1 MAPSPTTR
9 ARTPQSKIGELMPKP
24 PSPSRFPWPAL
35 PPMPLPAFLA
45 AMDAPRRNLT
55 LALGASLLLHATL
68 LAVRF
73 TPPDFIDK
81 ARERAMDVIL
91 VNSKSKSRPDK
102 AQAKAQTNLD
112 GGGNTEEDR
121 RAKTPLPPS
130 PNTRE
135 GADLLEAQ
143 RRVAE
148 LEAQQQQM
156 MTRMTGE
163 KAVSPDKTQ
172 NNPTPAPAATRS
184 GVDLA
189 SSALAIARIEGQISR
204 QMDEYNQ
211 RPRKKFIGARVE
223 EYRFAQYVEDWRQ
236 KIERIGNLNYP
247 DAAKGRLYGSL
258 VITVIIKANGD
269 LDRVEVNRSSG
280 QRLLDDAARRIVQ
293 MAAPYAAFPDAIRR
307 DTDVLEITRTWTFT
321 NADRLRSD

>member
-1 MAPSPTTR
+1 MPIPSSLSR
-9 ARTPQSKIGELMPKP
+9 RSW
-24 PSPSRFPWPAL
+24 PSLPSL
-35 PPMPLPAFLA
+35 PMPGFLA

-55 LALGASLLLHATL
+55 LALGISLLLHGVL

-73 TPPDFIDK
+73 TPPDFVDR
-81 ARERAMDVIL
+81 ARERALEVIL
-91 VNSKSKSRPDK
+91 VNSKSKARPDK

-130 PNTRE
+130 ANTRE
-135 GADLLEAQ
+135 GDQLVDAQ

-148 LEAQQQQM
+148 LEAQAQM
-156 MTRMTGE
+156 QLTRLKGE
-163 KAVSPDKTQ
+163 RAVSADRTKPEP
-172 NNPTPAPAATRS
+172 NPTAETART
-184 GVDLA
+184 GLDMA
-189 SSALAIARIEGQISR
+189 SSAMAIARLEGQIAR
-204 QMDEYNQ
+204 QMEEYNQ

-247 DAAKGRLYGSL
+247 AAAKGRLYGSL
-258 VITVIIKANGD
+258 VLTVIIKSNGD
-269 LDRVEVNRSSG
+269 LERVEVNRSSG

-293 MAAPYAAFPDAIRR
+293 MSAPFAAFPEAIRR

>member
-1 MAPSPTTR
+1 MPT
-9 ARTPQSKIGELMPKP
+9 P
-24 PSPSRFPWPAL
+24 PRLSRPAL
-35 PPMPLPAFLA
+35 PSIQMPTFLA
-45 AMDAPRRNLT
+45 AMDPPQRHLT
-55 LALGASLLLHATL
+55 LALGVSLLLHAAL

-73 TPPDFIDK
+73 TPPDIFDK

-91 VNSKSKSRPDK
+91 VNSKSKSRPNK

-135 GADLLEAQ
+135 GNDLIEAQ

-156 MTRMTGE
+156 MTRMGSDRT
-163 KAVSPDKTQ
+163 VSADKTR
-172 NNPTPAPAATRS
+172 NNPTPTPAEIRTGA
-184 GVDLA
+184 DLA

-204 QMDEYNQ
+204 QLDEYNQ

-236 KIERIGNLNYP
+236 KIERVGNLNYP
-247 DAAKGRLYGSL
+247 EAAKGRLYGSL
-258 VITVIIKANGD
+258 VLTVIIKANGD

-293 MAAPYAAFPDAIRR
+293 MAAPYAAFPEAIRR

>member
-1 MAPSPTTR
+1 M
-9 ARTPQSKIGELMPKP
+9 
-24 PSPSRFPWPAL
+24 
-35 PPMPLPAFLA
+35 PAFFA

-55 LALGASLLLHATL
+55 LALGASLLIHAVV
-68 LAVRF
+68 LAIRF

-81 ARERAMDVIL
+81 ARERALDVIL
-91 VNSKSKSRPDK
+91 VNSKSKSRPNK
-102 AQAKAQTNLD
+102 AQAKAQTSLD

-121 RAKTPLPPS
+121 RARTPLPPS

-135 GADLLEAQ
+135 GRELLEAQ

-148 LEAQQQQM
+148 LEAQQQEM
-156 MTRMTGE
+156 LTRLASE
-163 KAVSPDKTQ
+163 KAIAANKNQ
-172 NNPTPAPAATRS
+172 NKPTPTPEPSRS

-189 SSALAIARIEGQISR
+189 NSALAIARIEGQISR
-204 QMDEYNQ
+204 QLDEYNQ

-247 DAAKGRLYGSL
+247 DAVRGRLYGSL
-258 VITVIIKANGD
+258 VLTVIIKANGD
-269 LDRVEVNRSSG
+269 LERVEVSRSSG
-280 QRLLDDAARRIVQ
+280 KSLLDDAARRIVQ

>member
-1 MAPSPTTR
+1 
-9 ARTPQSKIGELMPKP
+9 MPKSTR
-24 PSPSRFPWPAL
+24 PSSSLRPAL
-35 PPMPLPAFLA
+35 PSIPLPAFLA
-45 AMDAPRRNLT
+45 AMEPQQRNLT
-55 LALGASLLLHATL
+55 LALGASLLLHAAL

-73 TPPDFIDK
+73 APPDLVDK
-81 ARERAMDVIL
+81 ARERALDVIL
-91 VNSKSKSRPDK
+91 VNSKSKARPDK

-130 PNTRE
+130 DRTRE
-135 GADLLEAQ
+135 GNDLTEAQ

-156 MTRMTGE
+156 MTRLTSE
-163 KAVSPDKTQ
+163 RAVGADKSR
-172 NNPTPAPAATRS
+172 NVPTPLPAESRS

-258 VITVIIKANGD
+258 VLTVVIKSNGD
-269 LDRVEVNRSSG
+269 LDRVEINRSSG

-293 MAAPYAAFPDAIRR
+293 MSAPYAAFPDAIRR

-321 NADRLRSD
+321 NADRLRAD

>member
-1 MAPSPTTR
+1 MRLLLWQAKLKALHPSG
-9 ARTPQSKIGELMPKP
+9 I
-24 PSPSRFPWPAL
+24 
-35 PPMPLPAFLA
+35 
-45 AMDAPRRNLT
+45 T
-55 LALGASLLLHATL
+55 LSTALGISVFVHAIALT
-68 LAVRF
+68 VHF

-81 ARERAMDVIL
+81 MRERALDVVL
-91 VNSKSKSRPDK
+91 VNSKSKSRPAN

-135 GADLLEAQ
+135 GRELIEAQ
-143 RRVAE
+143 RRVTE

-156 MTRMTGE
+156 MTRLKSE
-163 KAVSPDKTQ
+163 KSVAADTTQ
-172 NNPTPAPAATRS
+172 SNPAPVAEPIRS
-184 GVDLA
+184 GADLA

-258 VITVIIKANGD
+258 VLTVIIKANGD
-269 LDRVEVNRSSG
+269 LERVEVSRSSG
-280 QRLLDDAARRIVQ
+280 KSLLDDAARRIVQ
-293 MAAPYAAFPDAIRR
+293 MSAPYAAFPEAIRR

>member
-1 MAPSPTTR
+1 M
-9 ARTPQSKIGELMPKP
+9 
-24 PSPSRFPWPAL
+24 
-35 PPMPLPAFLA
+35 PAFLA
-45 AMDAPRRNLT
+45 AMDAPQRNLT
-55 LALGASLLLHATL
+55 LALGVSLLLHAAL

-73 TPPDFIDK
+73 TPPDIFDK

-91 VNSKSKSRPDK
+91 VNSKSKNRPDK

-135 GADLLEAQ
+135 GTDLIEAQ

-156 MTRMTGE
+156 MTRVASE
-163 KAVSPDKTQ
+163 KAVAADKTR
-172 NNPTPAPAATRS
+172 NNPTPAPAEIRTGA
-184 GVDLA
+184 DLA

-204 QMDEYNQ
+204 QLEEYNQ

-258 VITVIIKANGD
+258 VLTVIIKSNGD

-280 QRLLDDAARRIVQ
+280 QRLLDEAARRIVQ
-293 MAAPYAAFPDAIRR
+293 MSAPFAAFPEAIRR

>member
-1 MAPSPTTR
+1 MPSSPN
-9 ARTPQSKIGELMPKP
+9 PLNP
-24 PSPSRFPWPAL
+24 PSLSRFSWPAL
-35 PPMPLPAFLA
+35 PSLPMPAFLA
-45 AMDAPRRNLT
+45 AMDAPQRHLT
-55 LALGASLLLHATL
+55 LAIGASLLIHAVL
-68 LAVRF
+68 LTIRF

-81 ARERAMDVIL
+81 ARERALDVIL

-112 GGGNTEEDR
+112 GGGNTDADL

-130 PNTRE
+130 PNTKEGRE
-135 GADLLEAQ
+135 LLEAQ

-148 LEAQQQQM
+148 LEAQQQQQM
-156 MTRMTGE
+156 MRLKSERAVATN
-163 KAVSPDKTQ
+163 KAQ
-172 NNPTPAPAATRS
+172 NNQTATSEPVRS
-184 GVDLA
+184 GADLA

-204 QMDEYNQ
+204 QLEEYNQ

-258 VITVIIKANGD
+258 VLTVIIKANGD
-269 LDRVEVNRSSG
+269 LERVEVSRSSG
-280 QRLLDDAARRIVQ
+280 KTLLDDAARRIVQ
-293 MAAPYAAFPDAIRR
+293 MAAPYAAFPEAIRR

>member
-1 MAPSPTTR
+1 
-9 ARTPQSKIGELMPKP
+9 MPNP
-24 PSPSRFPWPAL
+24 PSPLRLPRHFL
-35 PPMPLPAFLA
+35 PPLQMPAFLA
-45 AMDAPRRNLT
+45 AMEAPQRNLT
-55 LALGASLLLHATL
+55 LALGASLLLHAVL

-73 TPPDFIDK
+73 TPLDFIDK
-81 ARERAMDVIL
+81 ARERALDVIL

-121 RAKTPLPPS
+121 RARTPLPPS

-135 GADLLEAQ
+135 GRDLVEAQ

-156 MTRMTGE
+156 TRLNSQRAVSAE
-163 KAVSPDKTQ
+163 KAQSK
-172 NNPTPAPAATRS
+172 PTPAPEPLRS
-184 GVDLA
+184 GADLA
-189 SSALAIARIEGQISR
+189 SSALAVARIEGQISR
-204 QMDEYNQ
+204 QLEEYNQ

-247 DAAKGRLYGSL
+247 AAARGRLYGSL
-258 VITVIIKANGD
+258 VLTVIIKANGD
-269 LDRVEVNRSSG
+269 LERVEVSRSSG
-280 QRLLDDAARRIVQ
+280 QGLLDDAARRIVQ
-293 MAAPYAAFPDAIRR
+293 MAAPYAAFPEAIRR

-321 NADRLRSD
+321 SADRLRAD

>member
-1 MAPSPTTR
+1 MPRLPSLPR
-9 ARTPQSKIGELMPKP
+9 LAL
-24 PSPSRFPWPAL
+24 PAL
-35 PPMPLPAFLA
+35 PAVPLPAFLA
-45 AMDAPRRNLT
+45 AMDPPRRNLT
-55 LALGASLLLHATL
+55 LAFGISLLIHAVL

-73 TPPDFIDK
+73 TPPDFMAK
-81 ARERAMDVIL
+81 AREQALEVIL

-112 GGGNTEEDR
+112 GGGNTDENR

-135 GADLLEAQ
+135 GNELVEAQ

-148 LEAQQQQM
+148 LEAQAQQQM
-156 MTRMTGE
+156 TRLKSERSVTLDRGKPE
-163 KAVSPDKTQ
+163 P
-172 NNPTPAPAATRS
+172 NPSADPTRS
-184 GVDLA
+184 GLDMA
-189 SSALAIARIEGQISR
+189 SSAMAIARLEGQIAR
-204 QMDEYNQ
+204 QMEEYNQ

-258 VITVIIKANGD
+258 TLSVVIKANGD
-269 LDRVEVNRSSG
+269 LKQVEVIRSSG
-280 QRLLDDAARRIVQ
+280 KKLLDDAAIRIVRL
-293 MAAPYAAFPDAIRR
+293 AASNGFGAFPDSIGR
-307 DTDVLEITRTWTFT
+307 DTDELDITRTWTFT
-321 NADRLRSD
+321 NADRLRTD